1 MSHISDSGTGRM
13 IRRRCSIQE
22 DIANERSYEEL
33 QEITHHEDPFRPFQQ
48 TVETCA
54 LVIGL
59 WICREVIWDRYEQEE
74 KDCIA
79 SFLSS
84 FAHANTVPQNWRLFN
99 MLDLAFL
106 HMNGYPTDEEIMM
119 DHAAQILGYYAGDG
133 WYRDGHCFDYYSCW
147 AFQVYA
153 PLWNLW
159 YGYEHA
165 PEIAQ
170 KFETYSNQLMKTY
183 PDFFDEDG
191 HVTMWG
197 RSNIYRC
204 AAASAFDANLY
215 LKHPTV
221 NPGLAR
227 RICSGSLLQFLGRE
241 DFYDDGV
248 PTIGFYR
255 QFAPLVQ
262 GYSCAESPFWLGKI
276 FLCLHLP
283 KDHPFWTAKEENGSW
298 DSLQGTE
305 FKTTTLDAPALS
317 FSNHKANETTLIR
330 SGKIVKNCGD
340 RHGMWN
346 YGKLVFSSKYPWEA
360 APSLVC

>member
-262 GYSCAESPFWLGKI
+262 GYSCAESPFWLGRI

-317 FSNHKANETTLIR
+317 FSNHKANGTTLIR
-330 SGKIVKNCGD
+330 SGKIVKKCGD